1 MADRRRELVDAGAEL
16 VLEQCF
22 QDLLTSVDTRSIT
35 SKAGVTTGSFFHHF
49 KNRAEFTE
57 AVLERFSEVW
67 DDSTTRT
74 LTLLGTFTGDGQG
87 NVRRAASSGWS
98 ALVGESVL
106 SGVQHLLFVARDQ
119 PVTEASS
126 ATGADVLRTHH
137 RRTDAALI
145 PAYERGLQDIQR
157 EMLPPFTVLDL
168 SIALSALV
176 NGLELRGLVDPD
188 AVRPDLYADLVASLV
203 AAITRPARERAESA
217 GDPADVPAG
226 SRLSVQARELQ
237 SGTRTHIAEAAAPLF
252 AERRVG
258 DVRITEIAEAAGVSA
273 STVYHQFGRVS
284 AVAAA
289 GWARHLRE
297 LEAISAEPLTSRE
310 GPVVRIEQVLS
321 RCIQL
326 GRENRGALEGMVL
339 ESVAVAADA
348 PGPAASTTP
357 IAELLLP
364 HIRELRA
371 RGVLRRRIDS
381 AALARSVMQLLA
393 MRVLAFPDEAE
404 ERIIDDTLGLVL
416 EGALARLER

>member
-1 MADRRRELVDAGAEL
+1 MPERRRQLVDAGAEL

-49 KNRAEFTE
+49 KNRVEFTE
-57 AVLERFSEVW
+57 AVLERFAELW
-67 DDSTTRT
+67 EESTDRT
-74 LTLLGTFTGDGQG
+74 LALLGTFGGGGQG
-87 NVRRAASSGWS
+87 NVRRAASSEWS

-106 SGVQHLLFVARDQ
+106 SGLQRLLWVARGQ

-126 ATGADVLRTHH
+126 VTGADVLRAHH
-137 RRTDAALI
+137 RRTDAALL
-145 PAYERGLQDIQR
+145 PAFERGLRDIGR

-168 SIALSALV
+168 LLALTALA
-176 NGLELRGLVDPD
+176 NGLELRGQVDPEV
-188 AVRPDLYADLVASLV
+188 VRPDLYGDLAASV
-203 AAITRPARERAESA
+203 VMSITRPARERIE
-217 GDPADVPAG
+217 PAVTVDAPSG
-226 SRLSVQARELQ
+226 PRPPGLGRELQ
-237 SGTRTHIAEAAAPLF
+237 RGTRGQIAEAAAPLF
-252 AERRVG
+252 ADRRVG
-258 DVRITEIAEAAGVSA
+258 DVRIAEIADVAGVSA

-289 GWARHLRE
+289 GWMRHLPE

-310 GPVVRIEQVLS
+310 GPVVRMEQVLS

-339 ESVAVAADA
+339 ESVTVAVDA
-348 PGPAASTTP
+348 PSQPAATTP
-357 IAELLLP
+357 IGELLLP

-381 AALARSVMQLLA
+381 ASLARSVMQLLA
-393 MRVLAFPDEAE
+393 MRVLAFPDEPE